1 MTGLNNRLLVN
12 LQEKITESKSQAT
25 IASARTV
32 ANKGNEIIE
41 ESSEGGSKNTR
52 NDSKESN
59 ALTGSQLT
67 LSSIL
72 NEGNDR
78 KRKLSTI
85 QKEQAGLYR
94 PSTTKFKSAFFDL
107 GTQSDDIESSARLF
121 QSNQPPNNPKVIS
134 VEGVDDV

>member
-32 ANKGNEIIE
+32 KKGIETIE

-59 ALTGSQLT
+59 ALTGS
-67 LSSIL
+67 
-72 NEGNDR
+72 
-78 KRKLSTI
+78 
-85 QKEQAGLYR
+85 
-94 PSTTKFKSAFFDL
+94 
-107 GTQSDDIESSARLF
+107 
-121 QSNQPPNNPKVIS
+121 
-134 VEGVDDV
+134 